1 MHKVRWTAAGVLFA
15 LVVAFGAGLVSGLN
29 EARTQAVNAAASTST
44 PTVTISLS
52 GDDASAPKDL
62 NMSQFWK
69 AWNLLD
75 KNFVESHASG
85 SIPTYRERVYGAIEG
100 LVSSYGD
107 PYTEFFLP
115 DDAAIFQGD
124 ISGSFGGAGME
135 IGIQDNVLAIVAPL
149 RGSPAERAGIENGDK
164 ILTIDGV
171 AAAHL
176 GVNEAVKRI
185 RGEVGT
191 TVKLTIMRAGE
202 KEPRAID
209 IVRETI
215 EVPTIDYRDDPQNKI
230 FEIDLYNFDAISTN
244 KFREALRAYFLSGD
258 TRLILDLRG
267 NPGGYLD
274 AAVDMASFFLPQGA
288 VIVTEDY
295 RGTQANIA
303 HRSFGYNVFANKKL
317 SMAILVDQGSAS
329 AAEILAGALQQHGV
343 AVLIGTRTFGKG
355 SVQQLMDLGG
365 GAQLKVTVAR
375 WLTPNGTSISDG
387 GLKPDINAT
396 TTVQDFAAGKDPQK
410 AAAVQWLVNN

>member
-1 MHKVRWTAAGVLFA
+1 MLFA
-15 LVVAFGAGLVSGLN
+15 LVVAFGTGLVFGIN

-44 PTVTISLS
+44 PTVTVSLS
-52 GDDASAPKDL
+52 GGDSSAPQDL
-62 NMSQFWK
+62 NMAQFWK

-75 KNFVESHASG
+75 ENFVESHASG
-85 SIPTYRERVYGAIEG
+85 TKPTYQQRLYGAIEG
-100 LVSSYGD
+100 LTNSYGD
-107 PYTEFFLP
+107 PYTEFFP
-115 DDAAIFQGD
+115 PAEAAIFQGD
-124 ISGSFGGAGME
+124 ISGSFGGVGME
-135 IGIQDNVLAIVAPL
+135 IGIQDDVLAVIAPL
-149 RGSPAERAGIENGDK
+149 KGSPAERAGIKSGDK
-164 ILTIDGV
+164 ILTIDGE
-171 AAAHL
+171 AAAHF
-176 GVNEAVKRI
+176 GVSEAVQRI

-191 TVKLTIMRAGE
+191 TVKLTVMHAGE

-209 IVRETI
+209 IVRDTI

-230 FEIDLYNFDAISTN
+230 FEIDLYNFDAISAN
-244 KFREALRAYFLSGD
+244 KFREALRAYFQSGD

-274 AAVDMASFFLPQGA
+274 AAVDMASFFLPQGEI
-288 VIVTEDY
+288 IVTEDY
-295 RGTQANIA
+295 RGTQQNIA

-317 SMAILVDQGSAS
+317 SMVILVDRGSAS

-343 AVLIGTRTFGKG
+343 AKLIGTSTFGKG

-387 GLKPDINAT
+387 GLRPDINAT
-396 TTVQDFAAGKDPQK
+396 TTAQDFAGGKDPQK
-410 AAAVQWLVNN
+410 AAAVQYLINN